1 MSLPKI
7 VSFRVPEALAEFSVI
22 IDDGRI
28 FRVRLNPL
36 LMHENDSI
44 LVEVGNDCLF
54 LIKEYSGESRQENSE
69 NILGEEIHVTPE
81 VIGTLI
87 AEPIDDNLILC
98 ETIQEGSSSTKAS
111 SSSLF
116 NQLSSTLTTEMN
128 KINERYHL
136 TEQIQQVNEQYK
148 ITETIS
154 TTTRA
159 IDEKYHVTETI
170 STTTRAIDEKYHV
183 TENVKSVAN
192 SLVDVTSSTSTLVM
206 TQASTL
212 NETYHVTEN
221 VKSVVGV
228 VSSKVHEIDEKYHV
242 TETVKGTAEVVVA
255 KVNETLRSANE
266 PSHEPLSEVDPDLDE
281 ETHFSS

>member
-159 IDEKYHVTETI
+159 IDEKYHVTE
-170 STTTRAIDEKYHV
+170 
-183 TENVKSVAN
+183 NVKSVAN

-242 TETVKGTAEVVVA
+242 TETVKGTAEIVVA

>member
-1 MSLPKI
+1 VWAYSFSSSMSLPKI

-54 LIKEYSGESRQENSE
+54 LIKEYSDESRQENSE

-98 ETIQEGSSSTKAS
+98 ETIQEGSSSTRAS

-148 ITETIS
+148 I
-154 TTTRA
+154 
-159 IDEKYHVTETI
+159 TETI